1 MGVNLEVV
9 DLQNFTLPKD
19 KVLGIL
25 IQYPDTEGRIE
36 GWEGVIEEAHLANV
50 MVVASPQETC
60 LITNR
65 IHVYLLGVVYRAW
78 LPWQQTPWLW
88 CS

>member
-50 MVVASPQETC
+50 MVVA
-60 LITNR
+60 
-65 IHVYLLGVVYRAW
+65 
-78 LPWQQTPWLW
+78 
-88 CS
+88 